1 MGVIC
6 PCGVKVKAFKEGENV
21 KFNGVNGNITGNLT
35 YVANVCVTTLASST
49 LSLQF
54 EDTESPN
61 QFSFLFTANSITS
74 VTCKREGQ
82 NCVVTV
88 KGTGMVGMKEYSFE
102 AVFRDQVAQAANDI
116 VQSFVINGFFD
127 QNGAVPVTQGSIV
140 ALGCQSL

>member
-6 PCGVKVKAFKEGENV
+6 PCGVMVDAVALRENV
-21 KFNGVNGNITGNLT
+21 RIFGVTGSVRGNLT
-35 YVANVCVTTLASST
+35 YAADVCITRLEDST

-54 EDTESPN
+54 EDTETPGRN
-61 QFSFLFTANSITS
+61 SFTFTANDITS
-74 VTCKREGQ
+74 VTCRREGQ

-88 KGTGMVGMKEYSFE
+88 EGTGTVGMTEYPFI

-116 VQSFVINGFFD
+116 VQRFVITGFFD
-127 QNGAVPVTQGSIV
+127 QTGAVPVGQGSIV